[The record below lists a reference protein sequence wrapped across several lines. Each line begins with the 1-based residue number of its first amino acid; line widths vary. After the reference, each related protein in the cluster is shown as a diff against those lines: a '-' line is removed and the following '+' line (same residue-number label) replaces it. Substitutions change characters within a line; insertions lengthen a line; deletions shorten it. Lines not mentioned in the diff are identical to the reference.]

1 LVAAAQQFQ
10 RRLRRKEVEKVIKTV
25 AKRAKIYARVK
36 SLKARELQAYVIL
49 LAAEIGSRRPSIST
63 SSDSYQHP
71 NVHHNQDDSSDELGP
86 RKVTVSVDLEDPM
99 VRIDSWVHYQ
109 YYNSVYWV
117 GGGEKDVAEECRA
130 EKGGSEAE
138 DGDCAKTRTR
148 GERDRGLLEVR
159 TLVAEGLGAEES
171 ETRLMVR
178 VIHIS
183 RVDRD
188 WPAQDVLSKICSIEQ
203 RG

>member
-1 LVAAAQQFQ
+1 VWPVQLVAAAQQFQ

-99 VRIDSWVHYQ
+99 VRIDS
-109 YYNSVYWV
+109 
-117 GGGEKDVAEECRA
+117 
-130 EKGGSEAE
+130 
-138 DGDCAKTRTR
+138 
-148 GERDRGLLEVR
+148 
-159 TLVAEGLGAEES
+159 
-171 ETRLMVR
+171 
-178 VIHIS
+178 
-183 RVDRD
+183 
-188 WPAQDVLSKICSIEQ
+188 
-203 RG
+203 